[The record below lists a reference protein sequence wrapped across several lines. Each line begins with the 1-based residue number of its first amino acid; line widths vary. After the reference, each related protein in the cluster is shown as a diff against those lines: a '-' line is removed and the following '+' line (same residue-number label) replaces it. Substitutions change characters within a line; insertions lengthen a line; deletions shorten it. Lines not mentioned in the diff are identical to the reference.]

1 MLSRV
6 LPIEWFTL
14 FAAMACSILFHQMG
28 LHWLTPDAKAFV
40 FAFNHYLS
48 PFFPAIFVFISM
60 IAFTDSRRDYLK
72 LQLLYLMRM
81 FALMMTAIYIHFNIK
96 LWAPIMNPLRY
107 DQIYHDMDASASR
120 LIDLIDFVHQLIPAN
135 LTNISHPYHIL
146 FVGMFVLSFFL
157 HGIKGKASSERL
169 MTATIL
175 LLILGALSYVVA
187 PAFGPFIF
195 DPSPLPEARSSQDVM
210 MRFHRLF
217 IESQGAY
224 YDPTY
229 FVAGLAAMPS
239 LHAANVIVFCLCAE
253 RDLRWLLFLYVPI
266 SFYILV
272 EAVALK
278 WHYTIDLVVG
288 ILIGWLCYRLADWM
302 AESPHANRPRL
313 TPNESNGVI
322 A

>member
-1 MLSRV
+1 
-6 LPIEWFTL
+6 
-14 FAAMACSILFHQMG
+14 MG
-28 LHWLTPDAKAFV
+28 FYWLTPDAQAFL
-40 FAFNHYLS
+40 FAFNHYLG
-48 PFFPAIFVFISM
+48 PFFPAIVVFIIM
-60 IAFTDSRRDYLK
+60 IAVTDSRRDYFK

-81 FALMMTAIYIHFNIK
+81 FALMATAIFIHFNIK
-96 LWAPIMNPLRY
+96 LWAPIINPLRY
-107 DQIYHDMDASASR
+107 DHIYHDMDVSASW
-120 LIDLIDFVHQLIPAN
+120 LIDLIDIFHQLIPVN
-135 LTNISHPYHIL
+135 LMGISHSYHML
-146 FVGMFVLSFFL
+146 FVGMFVLSFCL

-195 DPSPLPEARSSQDVM
+195 EPSPLPEARLSQDVM
-210 MRFHRLF
+210 MGFHRLF

-229 FVAGLAAMPS
+229 FVAGVAMPS

-266 SFYILV
+266 TFYILV
-272 EAVALK
+272 EAVALR
-278 WHYTIDLVVG
+278 WHYAIDLAFG

-302 AESPHANRPRL
+302 ADCPRANRPKRL
-313 TPNESNGVI
+313 LDQFKGAIT
-322 A
+322 